1 MQARS
6 LERVAPPASQSV
18 GLHGATLPLRITQ
31 INFLSGINPIRE
43 NMKNKYF
50 FDNNDPTRPM
60 RVKQVGH
67 LKDFLL
73 DCGVHDYA
81 GLRKWIDGRT
91 SIQHG
96 EATFQVISASDLELD
111 DECRFIGR
119 EFKLR
124 EVIVD
129 ADEVNVRNS
138 SYVELI
144 DCVFMG
150 DLNVGNNTGHAVKVR
165 LDTVVIGRQL
175 RLSGADAMEV
185 ELTDVRSPNARLT
198 SIRGQEVGLSGC
210 TIAALTLNHVF
221 TDRLSVV
228 GSQLDAFE
236 VANCQFKDVLFPP
249 RQVELASFR
258 QVHKLL
264 RWTQRRK
271 PEFNAFQF
279 PISACSD
286 AWLDA
291 FSRSEALKNRAETL
305 DFLQLKSEDRY
316 SRKYAAELKYL
327 RALAE
332 CQGPSSKTW
341 VVLTGALVKPLRVVS
356 AAVLAILLFAV
367 LYCYAPLCF
376 NDGAMKSFSDA
387 LYFSGVSFTTI
398 GYGDIAPL
406 GFARVLAVSEG
417 LLGIVLSSALVVS
430 IVRRYIE

>member
-1 MQARS
+1 
-6 LERVAPPASQSV
+6 
-18 GLHGATLPLRITQ
+18 
-31 INFLSGINPIRE
+31 
-43 NMKNKYF
+43 MKNKYF
-50 FDNNDPTRPM
+50 FDNNDPARPM
-60 RVKQVGH
+60 RMKQVGH
-67 LKDFLL
+67 LKDLL
-73 DCGVHDYA
+73 RVCGVQDQA
-81 GLRKWIDGRT
+81 GLRKWINGRT
-91 SIQHG
+91 SIQHE

-111 DECRFIGR
+111 SEKRFFGS

-129 ADEVNVRNS
+129 VDEVNVRNS
-138 SYVELI
+138 SCVELI

-150 DLNVGNNTGHAVKVR
+150 DLNVGNNTRQAVEVR

-175 RLSGADAMEV
+175 SLNGGDAMEV
-185 ELTDVRSPNARLT
+185 GLTDVRSPNARLT
-198 SIRGQEVGLSGC
+198 SIRGQEVSLSGC
-210 TIAALTLNHVF
+210 TIAALTLNYVL

-279 PISACSD
+279 PSSASSG

-291 FSRSEALKNRAETL
+291 FSRSEALKRRAETL

-316 SRKYAAELKYL
+316 SRKRAAELKYL

-332 CQGPSSKTW
+332 CQGPFSKTW
-341 VVLTGALVKPLRVVS
+341 IVLTGALVKPLRVVF
-356 AAVLAILLFAV
+356 AALLTIILFAA
-367 LYCYAPLCF
+367 LYRYAPLCF
-376 NDGAMKSFSDA
+376 KDGAMKSFSDA
-387 LYFSGVSFTTI
+387 LYFSGVSFTTL
-398 GYGDIAPL
+398 GYGDILPL
-406 GFARVLAVSEG
+406 GFARALAVSEG